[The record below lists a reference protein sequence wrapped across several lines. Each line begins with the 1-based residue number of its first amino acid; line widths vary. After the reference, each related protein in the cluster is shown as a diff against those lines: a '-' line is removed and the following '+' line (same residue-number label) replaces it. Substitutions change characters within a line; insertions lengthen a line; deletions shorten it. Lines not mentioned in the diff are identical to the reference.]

1 MANYAILDENN
12 FVIDVIFGIDETE
25 TIDGLD
31 TETYYGNQFGKRCV
45 RTSYNTIGNKHKEGG
60 VPFRKNFA
68 QIGYK
73 YDEVGFFDTVKPF
86 ESWTF
91 NTETYLYDCPVPKP
105 ITNGGV
111 VHNWNSGTLAW
122 DKINLPFVEGWE
134 WNETSQ
140 EWTLISKILEDG
152 TVVSPYSFEEVSPGA

>member
-12 FVIDVIFGIDETE
+12 FVINVIFGIDETE

-31 TETYYGNQFGKRCV
+31 TETYYGNEFGKRCV

-68 QIGYK
+68 QVGYK

-91 NTETYLYDCPVPKP
+91 NTETYLYDSP
-105 ITNGGV
+105 IPMPATMGGI
-111 VHNWNSGTLAW
+111 VHNWNSSTLSW
-122 DKINLPFVEGWE
+122 DKIDLPYVQSGWE
-134 WNETSQ
+134 WDEDNQ
-140 EWTLISKILEDG
+140 KWKLIPRILEDG
-152 TVVSPYSFEEVSPGA
+152 TVVSPYDVDPNIPE